1 MTLAQIPMLQQTA
14 KYKEICE
21 EIVETIQSS
30 NADGI
35 YNAFEAMGM
44 YSF

>member
-21 EIVETIQSS
+21 EIAEGRHIG
-30 NADGI
+30 NDDM
-35 YNAFEAMGM
+35 YNPYDSISM
-44 YSF
+44 YNF